1 MQACA
6 NNGAE
11 NTNASII
18 DLTFCQ
24 ANVIFS
30 AVSMGRGSTRE
41 SQGRTLLRLRRQLLT
56 TTLVSAGTTWV
67 VLGVATLARG
77 TDEGTIVVA
86 VGIVTV
92 AIGIMARHVGRK
104 AHTPAALA
112 GASQQ

>member
-1 MQACA
+1 M
-6 NNGAE
+6 
-11 NTNASII
+11 
-18 DLTFCQ
+18 
-24 ANVIFS
+24 
-30 AVSMGRGSTRE
+30 SMGPGPTRE

-104 AHTPAALA
+104 TQPAALA